1 MITIGTEEE
10 RGPGASPSSTAYQAS
25 RHPKARTETSLSLE
39 HDPASPFDE
48 RGKAGSRLAPAFRIL
63 KEIIVKINFVWT
75 AVPAALLL
83 ACGASF
89 PVPTQRMA
97 DAEAAHR
104 SALEL
109 GAANQPAAQLHVKLA
124 EEQMTKA
131 KTLISEGD
139 NKAADSLLIRS
150 KADSELALALAREQS
165 SNVEV
170 QKAVEKSNSTAVT
183 NASQG
188 AVK

>member
-1 MITIGTEEE
+1 MARDRNPEGEIM
-10 RGPGASPSSTAYQAS
+10 
-25 RHPKARTETSLSLE
+25 KAISKWVS
-39 HDPASPFDE
+39 
-48 RGKAGSRLAPAFRIL
+48 APAAF
-63 KEIIVKINFVWT
+63 
-75 AVPAALLL
+75 LL

-97 DAEAAHR
+97 DAESAHR

-109 GAANQPAAQLHVKLA
+109 GAATQPAAQLHVRLA
-124 EEQMTKA
+124 EEQMAKA
-131 KTLISEGD
+131 KLLINDGD
-139 NKAADSLLIRS
+139 NKGADSLLIRS
-150 KADSELALALAREQS
+150 KADSELALALAREQG

-170 QKAVEKSNSTAVT
+170 QRAVEQSNATTVT